1 MSLTLKMMLRR
12 LRGRKLSLVLS
23 SFIIAWALAMMAA
36 GLFSSEVIETS
47 ASSYLDDSRMPD
59 LLVSLYERLTPEEV
73 ESSLAS
79 LPVQTYD
86 LRLKETGQVLVNGSW
101 SQATIIGISDPA
113 RMDISRLTILEGRLF
128 SNPSEGV
135 VIAGGKVTGGTV
147 QLLVNGTSL
156 SAEITGVV
164 RSPEYLMNELQAGA
178 IISGSGG
185 ETIVMVPLSTL
196 MSASGHGVNDI
207 AIMLDNGSRESIAS
221 SLTSLPVSS
230 MTFSEDHPTTVLI
243 EMGASKMA
251 VMLPSISL
259 VFVLIGGVSIFIT
272 MYRMVVSDSRNMG
285 VLMSLGMERW
295 RIAASYLGMGA
306 VTLLAG
312 GALGILL
319 GYGFTVA
326 MASMALQMMG
336 GIPVVLPFS
345 PTPFLISMLMTALVV
360 LAASLLPVALVLRQ
374 DIRTALSYVPRSH
387 IWAWKG
393 PGISLSTSLGIRN
406 LFRDPKRA
414 VAVMMAVGLTVGAA
428 GSWLVLLDSSTSY
441 IDGQS
446 SSYLWDVSISF
457 TSLRDQSEAVERF
470 SNEQVEKAMP
480 YTKLSGLASSDG
492 RSTGVVMTASP
503 EMASIRSFEV
513 RQGSLDFSGAVIAKK
528 LADELKVGPGSTIS
542 LAFGGR
548 SIDLMITGVVDDL
561 QTNAVYTSNRQASSI
576 IGEDVCQGMFVS
588 LRSSDQASSYVSAVS
603 SDPWVAGVQP
613 QQDAAG
619 SVRDLL
625 ASAIS
630 LFYGFFALN
639 LLIALAV
646 ATSAVVVSTS
656 ERDLEFTAISSLGL
670 PRSFTVRS
678 LLVEAAL
685 LGLVSSLLA
694 VPFAYLLAQVFAG
707 LMEQA
712 VFYIPVAMTIAAA
725 LSVILVGCAFT
736 TPSAIW
742 PIRWTKKVDMA
753 RTLRERLQ

>member
-1 MSLTLKMMLRR
+1 MSLTSKMMLRR
-12 LRGRKLSLVLS
+12 LRGRKLSLALS

-36 GLFSSEVIETS
+36 GLYSSEVIETS
-47 ASSYLDDSRMPD
+47 ASSYLDDSRMPY
-59 LLVSLYERLTPEEV
+59 LLVSLYEGRSPEEIG
-73 ESSLAS
+73 SALAS
-79 LPVQTYD
+79 LPVQASD

-113 RMDISRLTILEGRLF
+113 RTDISRLTLLEGRLF
-128 SNPSEGV
+128 TTPSEGV
-135 VIAGGKVTGGTV
+135 VIAGGKVTGGTF

-156 SAEITGVV
+156 SVDITGVV
-164 RSPEYLMNELQAGA
+164 RSPEYLFNELQAGA

-196 MSASGHGVNDI
+196 MSASGHGANEV
-207 AIMLDNGSRESIAS
+207 ALMLDSGSREVIAA
-221 SLTSLPVSS
+221 SLASLPVSS
-230 MTFSEDHPTTVLI
+230 MTFSEDHPTTVLMD
-243 EMGASKMA
+243 MGASKMA

-326 MASMALQMMG
+326 MVSMALQMMG

-345 PTPFLISMLMTALVV
+345 PAPFLISMLMTALVV

-387 IWAWKG
+387 IWTWRG
-393 PGISLSTSLGIRN
+393 PSTSLSTSLGIRN

-441 IDGQS
+441 IYGQS

-457 TSLRDQSEAVERF
+457 TSLRDQGEAVERF

-480 YTKLSGLASSDG
+480 YTKLSGLASSGG
-492 RSTGVVMTASP
+492 RTTGVVMTASP
-503 EMASIRSFEV
+503 EMASIRSFDV
-513 RQGSLDFSGAVIAKK
+513 RQGSLDFSGAVMAKR
-528 LADELKVGPGSTIS
+528 LAGELGVGPGSMVGLT
-542 LAFGGR
+542 FGGR
-548 SIDLMITGVVDDL
+548 SIELMVTGVVDDL
-561 QTNAVYTSNRQASSI
+561 QTNAVYTSNRQASSV

-588 LRSSDQASSYVSAVS
+588 LRSSDQLTSYISSINT
-603 SDPWVAGVQP
+603 DPWVAGVQP
-613 QQDAAG
+613 KEDAAG
-619 SVRDLL
+619 SVHDLL

-630 LFYGFFALN
+630 LFYGFFVLN

-656 ERDLEFTAISSLGL
+656 ERDLEFSAVSSLGL

-685 LGLVSSLLA
+685 LGLISSLLA

-707 LMEQA
+707 LMEEA
-712 VFYIPVAMTIAAA
+712 VFYIPVVMTVAAA
-725 LSVILVGCAFT
+725 LSVILVGWAFT

-742 PIRWTKKVDMA
+742 PIRWTRKMDMA
-753 RTLRERLQ
+753 STLRERLQ